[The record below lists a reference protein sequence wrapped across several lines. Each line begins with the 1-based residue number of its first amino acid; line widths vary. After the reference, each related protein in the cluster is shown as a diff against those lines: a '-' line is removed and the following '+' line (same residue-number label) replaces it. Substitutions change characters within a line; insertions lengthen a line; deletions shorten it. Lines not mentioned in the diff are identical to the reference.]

1 MEEALMK
8 PTLLLTACLVAGPV
22 TLAWS
27 QEPAPAESPKA
38 PATAGPTLGER
49 AQERLALLK
58 ERLKLTPEQE
68 AKIRPIL
75 EEEAAKLKDL
85 RAQRDAAG
93 ATQDRRERIKQV
105 RAIQQETQDRVN
117 PILTP
122 EQQAEWTKLRD
133 EMRERVRDRYRE
145 RS

>member
-1 MEEALMK
+1 M
-8 PTLLLTACLVAGPV
+8 
-22 TLAWS
+22 
-27 QEPAPAESPKA
+27 
-38 PATAGPTLGER
+38 
-49 AQERLALLK
+49 
-58 ERLKLTPEQE
+58 
-68 AKIRPIL
+68 
-75 EEEAAKLKDL
+75 
-85 RAQRDAAG
+85 
-93 ATQDRRERIKQV
+93 